1 MIEITMPRLYDT
13 MEEGTIATWHKHPG
27 DHVRAGD
34 VLVEIETDK
43 AVMEYEAYD
52 NGVLSEILVTEGQT
66 VPIGAPIALLDAT
79 SADHQ
84 ASAAAAAPPAA
95 APATAPAAGTAPA
108 PDRTPA
114 TPAAP
119 PTPTLEPTAA
129 ADRLVAS
136 PLVRRLAREHQ
147 LDLRDVRGTG
157 PGGRIVRRD
166 LTEML
171 EHRSQIHEAFTELRG
186 QAVVL
191 TDEKRGSEAVPVT
204 STRRV
209 IARRMSESARTV
221 PHFYAMAVADA
232 SPLVRMRRD
241 LNGQLTAVGRPK
253 VSVNDLVVKACALAL
268 REHPGVNSSYVDD
281 TSTTMLVHRRI
292 NIGVAVASEHGLVV
306 PVITDAD
313 QRTVTDIGAETHRL
327 MSRASER
334 RLTVEDMSGGTFTI
348 SNLGMF
354 GVEQFTAIINPP
366 EAAILAVGATTAEP
380 VVVDGA
386 VEAGYRLRYTLSSD
400 HRVIDGA
407 LAAQFLQTLTTYLE
421 NPWTL
426 VA

>member
-1 MIEITMPRLYDT
+1 MIEITMPRLSDT

-34 VLVEIETDK
+34 ILVEIETDK
-43 AVMEYEAYD
+43 AVMEYEAYE

-79 SADHQ
+79 GAGHQ
-84 ASAAAAAPPAA
+84 ATASAPVAAAAP
-95 APATAPAAGTAPA
+95 APTPPPSPA
-108 PDRTPA
+108 PGPA
-114 TPAAP
+114 PHSAP
-119 PTPTLEPTAA
+119 SAPTLEPTVA

-186 QAVVL
+186 PAVVV

-221 PHFYAMAVADA
+221 PHFYATAMADA
-232 SPLVRMRRD
+232 GPLVRMRRE
-241 LNGQLTAVGRPK
+241 LNGQLAAVSRPK

-268 REHPGVNSSYVDD
+268 RQHPGVNSSYVDD

-292 NIGVAVASEHGLVV
+292 NIGVAVASAHGLVV

-327 MSRASER
+327 MARAEER

-366 EAAILAVGATTAEP
+366 EAAILAVGATTTEP
-380 VVVDGA
+380 VVVDGT

-407 LAAQFLQTLTTYLE
+407 LAAQFLRTLTTYLE

>member
-1 MIEITMPRLYDT
+1 MIEITMPRLSDT

-27 DHVRAGD
+27 DHVQAGD

-52 NGVLSEILVTEGQT
+52 NGVLSEILVTEGQS
-66 VPIGAPIALLDAT
+66 VPIGAPIALLDAAST
-79 SADHQ
+79 GTDRQPSVSA
-84 ASAAAAAPPAA
+84 P
-95 APATAPAAGTAPA
+95 APAAHEMAPA
-108 PDRTPA
+108 PAPTPA
-114 TPAAP
+114 SSAAP
-119 PTPTLEPTAA
+119 SVPTLEPSVA

-157 PGGRIVRRD
+157 PGGRIVRHD
-166 LTEML
+166 LTELL
-171 EHRSQIHEAFTELRG
+171 EHRSQIHEAFTELHG

-191 TDEKRGSEAVPVT
+191 TDEKRGSEAVPIT

-221 PHFYAMAVADA
+221 PHFYATAVADA
-232 SPLVRMRRD
+232 GPLVRMRRE
-241 LNGQLTAVGRPK
+241 LNGQLAAVSRPK
-253 VSVNDLVVKACALAL
+253 VSINDLVVKACALAL
-268 REHPGVNSSYVDD
+268 REHPGVNSSYVDE
-281 TSTTMLVHRRI
+281 TATTMLVHRRI
-292 NIGVAVASEHGLVV
+292 NIGVAVASAHGLVV

-327 MSRASER
+327 MARAEDR
-334 RLTVEDMSGGTFTI
+334 HLTVEDMSGGTFTI

-366 EAAILAVGATTAEP
+366 EAAILAVGATTTEP
-380 VVVDGA
+380 VLVDGA

-407 LAAQFLQTLTTYLE
+407 LAAQFLRTLTTYLE